1 MEYMATR
8 STRLLML
15 GEQIRI
21 NRDYMNSCITRASA
35 GFLVRQNVSQAQK
48 YLNEIQASLNEM
60 SRLEDSR
67 VSQKQEKRLVE
78 MGCCPRN

>member
-1 MEYMATR
+1 MATR

-21 NRDYMNSCITRASA
+21 KRDHFSTCITRASA

-48 YLNEIQASLNEM
+48 YLHEIQATLNEM

-67 VSQKQEKRLVE
+67 VSREQEKRLVE